1 MFNWSSDW
9 LLVLRPRQFTFDCS
23 LGVCSGCCSAAV
35 LQCCSALSRVGNSS
49 PHVLQTAIYQMKVYS
64 GRISN
69 LNIKYETNGW
79 WSPGQWL
86 HRTHS
91 HHTVHTAD
99 WKWTLFWS
107 IRFTNE
113 FLFRKRI
120 SYICSFNKVCNWKIF
135 YAHRD
140 IYTGTGT
147 RYIREY
153 LFIYSRLFMKTDF
166 LLRMCWQHLGNK
178 SRARSGGGNGG
189 SHHRTSGPQPDLSPV
204 ISSGSSWTPRPNCS
218 W

>member
-135 YAHRD
+135 YEISTLVHVTYMIINLSIQD
-140 IYTGTGT
+140 
-147 RYIREY
+147 Y
-153 LFIYSRLFMKTDF
+153 LWNSLNMKTDF
-166 LLRMCWQHLGNK
+166 VEDVAATSWQ
-178 SRARSGGGNGG
+178 
-189 SHHRTSGPQPDLSPV
+189 
-204 ISSGSSWTPRPNCS
+204 
-218 W
+218 

>member
-120 SYICSFNKVCNWKIF
+120 SYICSFNKVCNWKISNEISTLVHVT
-135 YAHRD
+135 YMIINLSIQD
-140 IYTGTGT
+140 
-147 RYIREY
+147 Y
-153 LFIYSRLFMKTDF
+153 LWKSLNMKTDF
-166 LLRMCWQHLGNK
+166 VEDVAATSWQ
-178 SRARSGGGNGG
+178 
-189 SHHRTSGPQPDLSPV
+189 
-204 ISSGSSWTPRPNCS
+204 
-218 W
+218 